1 MRGKDWA
8 LVFKNFFNNLFNIQK
23 KTNQKTNKI
32 TFTNIQIQIQTLKN
46 KYEKQKKIWK
56 SHKIKIWEGILWGG
70 GGSLARMFKFSERN
84 GRGKK
89 EEEEDEKDIIIT

>member
-1 MRGKDWA
+1 
-8 LVFKNFFNNLFNIQK
+8 
-23 KTNQKTNKI
+23 
-32 TFTNIQIQIQTLKN
+32 
-46 KYEKQKKIWK
+46 
-56 SHKIKIWEGILWGG
+56 LWGG